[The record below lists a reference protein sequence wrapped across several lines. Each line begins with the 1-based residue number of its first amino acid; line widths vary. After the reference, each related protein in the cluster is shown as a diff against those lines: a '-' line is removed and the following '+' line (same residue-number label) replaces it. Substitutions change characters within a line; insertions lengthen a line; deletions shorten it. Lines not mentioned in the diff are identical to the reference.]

1 MSNNTKIIMHKLD
14 DKKRIT
20 RLDQSGIASS
30 IESLGLQ
37 FRQAWEEATK
47 IVIPKSYRK
56 IDTILINGMGGSAL
70 GGHIIEA
77 LYGEKLSVPIKVIN
91 SYVLPGFVDSR
102 TLYIISSYSGTTEE
116 PISTFHAAR
125 KRKAKILLI
134 GAGGTIAHYAK
145 HYRVPAY
152 IFKPQFNPSNQPRM
166 GLGYSIAGQL
176 AMLKRDGLLKVGN
189 NEMKKVIDN
198 VVGLHR
204 KFGIKVPFRKNEAK
218 KIAQKLYG
226 KIPIIIGAGHLT
238 QNAHVLANQINE
250 NSKVFSMY
258 FVVPELNHHL
268 MEGMRFPV
276 TNKKQLH
283 FLCIESSKYLKK
295 VQKRFVITK
304 KVLSKNSIHHST
316 YTATG
321 ATKLHQVFE
330 LLVFGSYMNFY
341 MSMLYGIDPAP
352 IPYVD
357 YFKKQLA
364 Q

>member
-1 MSNNTKIIMHKLD
+1 MHKLD
-14 DKKRIT
+14 DRKRII
-20 RLDQSGIASS
+20 RLDRSGVAGS

-37 FRQAWEEATK
+37 FRQAWDEATK

-56 IDTILINGMGGSAL
+56 IDTILINGMGGSSL

-77 LYGEKLSVPIKVIN
+77 LYGDRLKVPIKVIN
-91 SYVLPGFVDSR
+91 SYTLPGFVNSR

-116 PISTFHAAR
+116 PIGTFQDAR
-125 KRKAKILLI
+125 KRGAKILLI
-134 GAGGTIAHYAK
+134 STGGTVAQYAK
-145 HYRVPAY
+145 RYRIPAY
-152 IFKPQFNPSNQPRM
+152 IFSPEFNPSNQPRM

-176 AMLKRDGLLKVGN
+176 AMLKKTGHLKVSN
-189 NEMKKVIDN
+189 NEMKKVIDG

-204 KFGIKVPFRKNEAK
+204 KFGLKIPFRNNEAK
-218 KIAQKLYG
+218 KIAQRLYG
-226 KIPIIIGAGHLT
+226 KIPVIVGAGHLM
-238 QNAHVLANQINE
+238 QNAHVMANQINE

-258 FVVPELNHHL
+258 FVIPELNHHL

-283 FLCIESSKYLKK
+283 FLCIESSKYFKK
-295 VQKRFVITK
+295 VQKRFMITK
-304 KVLSKNSIHHST
+304 KVLLKNSISHST
-316 YTATG
+316 YTAAG

-330 LLVFGSYMNFY
+330 LLVFGSYVNFY

-352 IPYVD
+352 IPYVN

-364 Q
+364 